1 VTVYTLGVW
10 NVKPGR
16 EDDFVA
22 AWHALGQW
30 TVENG
35 FESHGTLLRDH
46 EDASRF
52 VSFGPWPSVDDAE
65 RWRAHPEFRRQLSRI
80 QETVESFE
88 PGTFDVVLSVS

>member
-1 VTVYTLGVW
+1 MTVYTLGRWV
-10 NVKPGR
+10 VKPGR
-16 EDDFVA
+16 EEDFVG

-46 EDASRF
+46 ADRSRF
-52 VSFGPWPSVDDAE
+52 ISFGPWRSVEDVE
-65 RWRAHPEFRRQLSRI
+65 RWRSHPEFQRHLAEIRDTL
-80 QETVESFE
+80 ESFE